1 MREEVQELAAEA
13 AIASPSERPRPL
25 SPLNPGDVPKDW
37 EVRKI
42 GSVSHKVTNGFV
54 GSSIPHQVS
63 EPGITYLQGFNI
75 RPSRIELTKR
85 TYVTTEFHQAN
96 AKSRLKAGDI
106 LVVQSGHIGTVARVP
121 DDFGEANCHALIIVD
136 VDRKRVE
143 PDYVVEHFNS
153 WIGQARLRG
162 LHVGSSMLH
171 INTSEL
177 ADYRIPLPPLPEQRK
192 IAAIL
197 RNWDEALEKLN
208 ALRALNIRRRIWL
221 RTHLFTGKV
230 RLPGFT
236 GEWHKV
242 PLSDVLHEHGS
253 KSTGTEEVYS
263 VSVHKGLVN
272 QVEHLGR
279 SFSAASTDHYNRVLP
294 GDIVYTKS
302 PTGDFPF
309 GIIKQSKIDRE
320 VIVSPLY
327 GVFTPQSYA
336 LGVILDALFE
346 SPLAARNYLHPLVQK
361 GAKNTIAVTNKQ
373 FLEGK
378 LHLPMD
384 PEEQAAIADVVNT
397 SHAELACLDAEIK
410 ALTHQK
416 RGLMQKLL
424 TGEWRVEVDTVEI
437 PTNTKEAEHAG

>member
-1 MREEVQELAAEA
+1 MLEDNIETKAKTATKSSDSRA
-13 AIASPSERPRPL
+13 RPL
-25 SPLNPGDVPKDW
+25 SPLNPGPLPEDWDV
-37 EVRKI
+37 RSI

-54 GSSIPHQVS
+54 GSSLPHQVDA
-63 EPGITYLQGFNI
+63 PGIPYLQGFNV
-75 RPSRIELTKR
+75 RPSRIDLTKR
-85 TYVTTEFHQAN
+85 TYVTPEFHSSN
-96 AKSRLKAGDI
+96 AKSRLKPGDI
-106 LVVQSGHIGTVARVP
+106 LVVQSGHIGTVARIP
-121 DDFGEANCHALIIVD
+121 DGFGEANCHALIIVD
-136 VDRKRVE
+136 VDRGAID
-143 PDYVVEHFNS
+143 PDYVVEHLNS
-153 WIGQARLRG
+153 TIGQARLRG

-177 ADYRIPLPPLPEQRK
+177 AEYQIPLPPLREQRK
-192 IAAIL
+192 IAEIL
-197 RNWDEALEKLN
+197 RTWDEALEKLT
-208 ALRALNIRRRIWL
+208 ALRALNIRRRVWF

-236 GEWHKV
+236 GGWREV
-242 PLSDVLHEHGS
+242 PLSAVLHEHGS
-253 KSTGTEEVYS
+253 KSTGAEEVYS

-279 SFSAASTDHYNRVLP
+279 SFSAANTDHYNRVLP

-302 PTGDFPF
+302 PTGDFPL

-327 GVFTPQSYA
+327 GVFTPQTYA

-361 GAKNTIAVTNKQ
+361 GAKNTIAVTNSQ

-378 LHLPMD
+378 LRLPMD
-384 PEEQAAIADVVNT
+384 PAEQAAIADIVNA
-397 SHAELACLDAEIK
+397 SHAECAAIDAEIE
-410 ALTHQK
+410 ALTRQK

-424 TGEWRVEVDTVEI
+424 TGEWRVS
-437 PTNTKEAEHAG
+437 P